1 MSLFNKIKKLKK
13 PLNVGP
19 NIFNSVRIKKN
30 SEHLIGIDN
39 KGLVVVLIN
48 SIKPKGV
55 GQNLT
60 NIIIEHDINCTIKLD
75 DEKIIKK
82 FTLIKCLSNQES
94 IKELF
99 LITLE
104 NILQTIPNE
113 VSEKRIDELTV
124 KLIKLFEKISNP
136 KNIDLTGLWGELFI
150 INFLR
155 STEILIQ
162 AWHSENNDLFDFF
175 LNNIAL
181 EIKTTTKNDRKH
193 TFKFEQLNS
202 TSTNKIIIGSIMLKK
217 SRIGVSLLDL
227 KNKILKK
234 INNLEFSQKIKEIY
248 ALTIANKSQKDLD
261 NEKYDYQYA
270 VDNIS
275 FYDSQNVPR
284 IKEAPMYG
292 VKNIKFESDLNG
304 VKAITDFS
312 NYEFLK

>member
-1 MSLFNKIKKLKK
+1 MSLFNKIKNLKK
-13 PLNVGP
+13 PLNVGS
-19 NIFNSVRIKKN
+19 NIFNSIRINKN

-75 DEKIIKK
+75 DKKLIKK

-99 LITLE
+99 LMTLE

-113 VSEKRIDELTV
+113 LSEKRIDELTV
-124 KLIKLFEKISNP
+124 KLIKLFEKLSNP

-162 AWHSENNDLFDFF
+162 AWHSENDDLFDFF

-202 TSTNKIIIGSIMLKK
+202 TNTNKIIIGSIMLKR

-284 IKEAPMYG
+284 IKETPMYG

-304 VKAITDFS
+304 VKAISDFS

>member
-1 MSLFNKIKKLKK
+1 MSLFNKIKNLKK
-13 PLNVGP
+13 PFNVGS
-19 NIFNSVRIKKN
+19 NIFNSIRIKKN

-60 NIIIEHDINCTIKLD
+60 NIIIEHDISCTIRLD
-75 DEKIIKK
+75 NKKIIKK
-82 FTLIKCLSNQES
+82 YTLIKCLSNQES

-99 LITLE
+99 LMTLE

-113 VSEKRIDELTV
+113 ISEKRIDELTV
-124 KLIKLFEKISNP
+124 KLIKLFEKLSNP
-136 KNIDLTGLWGELFI
+136 KNIDLTGLWGELFV

-162 AWHSENNDLFDFF
+162 AWHPENNDLFDFF

-202 TSTNKIIIGSIMLKK
+202 TNTNKIIIGSIMLKK

-234 INNLEFSQKIKEIY
+234 TNNLEFSQKIKEIY
-248 ALTIANKSQKDLD
+248 ALIIANKSQKDFD

-270 VDNIS
+270 IDNIS
-275 FYDSQNVPR
+275 FYDLQNVPR
-284 IKEAPMYG
+284 IKETPMYG
-292 VKNIKFESDLNG
+292 VNNIKFESDLNG

>member
-1 MSLFNKIKKLKK
+1 MSLFNKIKNLKK
-13 PLNVGP
+13 PLNVGS
-19 NIFNSVRIKKN
+19 NIFNSIRININ

-75 DEKIIKK
+75 DKKLIKK

-99 LITLE
+99 LMTLE

-113 VSEKRIDELTV
+113 LSEKRIDELTV
-124 KLIKLFEKISNP
+124 KLIKLFEKLSNP

-162 AWHSENNDLFDFF
+162 AWHSENDDLFDFF

-202 TSTNKIIIGSIMLKK
+202 TNTNRIIIGSIMLKR

-284 IKEAPMYG
+284 IKETPMYG

-304 VKAITDFS
+304 VKAISDFS

>member
-13 PLNVGP
+13 PVNVGS
-19 NIFNSVRIKKN
+19 NIFNSIRINKN

-60 NIIIEHDINCTIKLD
+60 NIIIEHDINCTVKLD
-75 DEKIIKK
+75 EKKIIKK

-99 LITLE
+99 LMTLE

-113 VSEKRIDELTV
+113 LSEKRIDELTV
-124 KLIKLFEKISNP
+124 KLIKLFEKLSNP

-202 TSTNKIIIGSIMLKK
+202 TNTNKIIIGSIMLKK
-217 SRIGVSLLDL
+217 SRTGVSLLDL

-234 INNLEFSQKIKEIY
+234 INNLELSQKIKEIY
-248 ALTIANKSQKDLD
+248 SIQTLILNSL
-261 NEKYDYQYA
+261 
-270 VDNIS
+270 NILS
-275 FYDSQNVPR
+275 KGSAHELSAF
-284 IKEAPMYG
+284 
-292 VKNIKFESDLNG
+292 
-304 VKAITDFS
+304 
-312 NYEFLK
+312 

>member
-1 MSLFNKIKKLKK
+1 MNLFNKIKKLNK
-13 PLNVGP
+13 PISNNS
-19 NIFNSVRIKKN
+19 NIFNSIRINKS

-48 SIKPKGV
+48 SIKPKGE

-60 NIIIEHDINCTIKLD
+60 NIIIEHDINCTIRLEDK
-75 DEKIIKK
+75 KIKK
-82 FTLIKCLSNQES
+82 KLTLIKCLSNQES
-94 IKELF
+94 VKELF

-104 NILQTIPNE
+104 NILQNIPNE
-113 VSEKRIDELTV
+113 ISEKRIDEITI
-124 KLIKLFEKISNP
+124 KLIKLFEKLSNV

-155 STEILIQ
+155 STDFLIQ
-162 AWHSENNDLFDFF
+162 AWHSENNDLFDFYLKNF
-175 LNNIAL
+175 AL

-202 TSTNKIIIGSIMLKK
+202 TNKNKIIIGSIMLKK
-217 SRIGVSLLDL
+217 SRIGVSLSDL

-234 INNLEFSQKIKEIY
+234 INNLELSQKIKEIY
-248 ALTIANKSQKDLD
+248 TLTTANKSQKDLD

-270 VDNIS
+270 TDNIS

-284 IKEAPMYG
+284 IKEIPMYG
-292 VKNIKFESDLNG
+292 VKNIKFDSDLNG
-304 VKAITDFS
+304 VKPITDFS

>member
-13 PLNVGP
+13 PFNVGS
-19 NIFNSVRIKKN
+19 NIFNSIRIKKN

-39 KGLVVVLIN
+39 RGLVVVLIN

-60 NIIIEHDINCTIKLD
+60 NISIEHDINCTITLD
-75 DEKIIKK
+75 DKKIIKK

-94 IKELF
+94 IQELF
-99 LITLE
+99 LMTLE

-113 VSEKRIDELTV
+113 LSEKRIDELTV
-124 KLIKLFEKISNP
+124 KLIKLFEKLSNP

-150 INFLR
+150 INFLK
-155 STEILIQ
+155 STEILIE

-175 LNNIAL
+175 LKNIAL

-202 TSTNKIIIGSIMLKK
+202 TNTNKIIIGSMMLKK

-284 IKEAPMYG
+284 IKETPMYG
-292 VKNIKFESDLNG
+292 VNNIKFESDLNG